1 MFKDLLEMLK
11 EFLQKIVSS
20 RLVALSVLFA
30 GMFAF
35 LAVNLF
41 NLQIVHGEEYLN
53 EYMQKTEKVIYTPGT
68 RGNILD
74 RNGNVLAYNELAYS
88 VAVQDTGA
96 YRKDADRNAMLL
108 RLVRIL
114 NKHEEEIEGKFEVGI
129 NETGEMYFTSTSEAG
144 KRRFLRDFYNL
155 TTAEDLDKNGKNP
168 SDITAREAFEKK
180 FKAYKMD
187 SIVDEKG
194 NPVVLDDETAL
205 DMVNIWY
212 TMQLTAFRKYESTTI
227 ASNVSDETVAEIME
241 NTAELQGVTIEES
254 SVRVYNNSIYFEPI
268 IGYIGKVQED
278 QLEELN
284 KDIPEGSNQAYRPT
298 DLVGRTGLEASME
311 KELQGK
317 KGYKVVNV
325 DNMGRILEVKE
336 EVSPEAGNDVYLSID
351 QDLQIGVYELL
362 ERQLAGILLDHLR
375 MEDIREDEKFKDS
388 KKPIPVKD
396 VYYQL
401 INNNVL
407 SLSHMGSEEASP
419 MEQQLHQIQT
429 SSQERILNDI
439 QTELLSPHAR
449 KLGQLPKDMMAY
461 MVYIY
466 GYLSS
471 DEVGIIQKSRIDENS
486 QAYQAWK
493 ADTISLRDYIYAGIA
508 DGWIDTAKLEID
520 DRYSSADS
528 IFESLV
534 QYIMEALREDNQFT
548 KQIYRYLINDGTVK
562 GWQLCVALYDQG
574 VLEYDAEEVARL
586 SAGGDSYAYTFIRSK
601 IKSIELTPAQLA
613 LDPCTGSCV
622 IVDVNT
628 GEVRALVTYPGYDN
642 NRLSGTVDADYYN
655 QLREDLSLPLR
666 NNATMVVKAPGSTFK
681 PITAVAALEEGVI
694 QMGETIE
701 CTGEYKEIDT
711 PIKCWIY
718 PGRHGPLDVIG
729 GIGNSCNYVVAELA
743 HRMSMDENGNYSTTL
758 GLETLAKYA
767 TMFGLDHTSG
777 VEIDEASPKI
787 SDTDPERSS
796 MGQGSHAFTNTQLAR
811 YVTAM
816 ANRGTV
822 YELSLLDKLTDSEG
836 NLMEDYTPEVSSTI
850 DIKTST
856 WDAVQAGMRQV
867 IAEGSAKSIF
877 SDLAIEVA
885 GKTGTAQEDTRRTNH
900 ALFVSFAPYAAPE
913 IAVTVNI
920 PYGYTSGNA
929 ATLAKNVY
937 KYYYGY
943 MTLEGIQAA
952 GALDATA
959 VEIQD

>member
-311 KELQGK
+311 KELQK
-317 KGYKVVNV
+317 
-325 DNMGRILEVKE
+325 
-336 EVSPEAGNDVYLSID
+336 
-351 QDLQIGVYELL
+351 
-362 ERQLAGILLDHLR
+362 
-375 MEDIREDEKFKDS
+375 
-388 KKPIPVKD
+388 
-396 VYYQL
+396 
-401 INNNVL
+401 
-407 SLSHMGSEEASP
+407 
-419 MEQQLHQIQT
+419 
-429 SSQERILNDI
+429 
-439 QTELLSPHAR
+439 
-449 KLGQLPKDMMAY
+449 
-461 MVYIY
+461 
-466 GYLSS
+466 
-471 DEVGIIQKSRIDENS
+471 
-486 QAYQAWK
+486 
-493 ADTISLRDYIYAGIA
+493 
-508 DGWIDTAKLEID
+508 
-520 DRYSSADS
+520 
-528 IFESLV
+528 
-534 QYIMEALREDNQFT
+534 
-548 KQIYRYLINDGTVK
+548 
-562 GWQLCVALYDQG
+562 
-574 VLEYDAEEVARL
+574 
-586 SAGGDSYAYTFIRSK
+586 
-601 IKSIELTPAQLA
+601 
-613 LDPCTGSCV
+613 
-622 IVDVNT
+622 
-628 GEVRALVTYPGYDN
+628 
-642 NRLSGTVDADYYN
+642 
-655 QLREDLSLPLR
+655 
-666 NNATMVVKAPGSTFK
+666 
-681 PITAVAALEEGVI
+681 
-694 QMGETIE
+694 
-701 CTGEYKEIDT
+701 
-711 PIKCWIY
+711 
-718 PGRHGPLDVIG
+718 
-729 GIGNSCNYVVAELA
+729 
-743 HRMSMDENGNYSTTL
+743 
-758 GLETLAKYA
+758 
-767 TMFGLDHTSG
+767 
-777 VEIDEASPKI
+777 
-787 SDTDPERSS
+787 
-796 MGQGSHAFTNTQLAR
+796 
-811 YVTAM
+811 
-816 ANRGTV
+816 
-822 YELSLLDKLTDSEG
+822 
-836 NLMEDYTPEVSSTI
+836 
-850 DIKTST
+850 DIK
-856 WDAVQAGMRQV
+856 W
-867 IAEGSAKSIF
+867 
-877 SDLAIEVA
+877 
-885 GKTGTAQEDTRRTNH
+885 
-900 ALFVSFAPYAAPE
+900 
-913 IAVTVNI
+913 
-920 PYGYTSGNA
+920 
-929 ATLAKNVY
+929 
-937 KYYYGY
+937 
-943 MTLEGIQAA
+943 
-952 GALDATA
+952 
-959 VEIQD
+959 